1 MMDWGGVMSCW
12 NRMSWCSMVSRSGV
26 GRCTMVSYW
35 CMWHSVCMYRVLK
48 IKRKCMSM
56 SVHVVAVWMSILM
69 PVFMVSKMFMIM
81 IKIMVKV
88 FMPIL
93 FKLVLWHLVGE
104 ELLLC
109 MVLNSVLCSCLDVV
123 E

>member
-1 MMDWGGVMSCW
+1 MVHRGSVMSRS
-12 NRMSWCSMVSRSGV
+12 RMGRCYMMSRSRMGRCSMVS
-26 GRCTMVSYW
+26 CW
-35 CMWHSVCMYRVLK
+35 CMVYSFSIYWVLK
-48 IKRKCMSM
+48 IKWKCVPM
-56 SVHVVAVWMSILM
+56 SVHVMAMRVSIFM
-69 PVFMVSKMFMIM
+69 PIFMISNMLMVM

-109 MVLNSVLCSCLDVV
+109 MVLYSVLCSCFDVV

>member
-1 MMDWGGVMSCW
+1 MGWSMMWCWSMVHRGSVMSRS
-12 NRMSWCSMVSRSGV
+12 RMGRCYMVS
-26 GRCTMVSYW
+26 CW
-35 CMWHSVCMYRVLK
+35 CMVYSFCIYWVLK
-48 IKRKCMSM
+48 IKWKCVPMSM
-56 SVHVVAVWMSILM
+56 HVMAMRVSIFM
-69 PVFMVSKMFMIM
+69 PIFMISNMFMIM

-109 MVLNSVLCSCLDVV
+109 MVLYSVLCSCFDVV